1 MEPPPAISLTDTA
14 IRNLRPTDK
23 PFKLGDSSGLYL
35 LIKPNGSKLW
45 YMKYRIDGKEKKLA
59 LGPYPDVSL
68 LKARQFRDAARSKVR
83 EGADPAVDK
92 KIAQQKKKNRQ
103 TFRQIAM
110 NWHANHRRCSAH
122 YATTI
127 QRRLERYMFSDLG
140 DKYIHQIVTKDLLFT
155 LRKVENKGFL
165 EITAMLKN
173 YVTEIM
179 RYAVKKQFIKSNP
192 ALDLDGEF
200 TPPGTQHYPA
210 LPLEK
215 LPELLS
221 RTDNYSGRLLTR
233 YALKLSLLFFVRSS
247 ELRFARWSETDWRQ
261 KLWIIPEERE
271 QIENVL
277 FSHRGAKIKTQHIV
291 PLSVQAIAILKQT
304 EALSGHLTFIFPGE
318 YDQDKCM
325 SDNTINKALRVMGY
339 HTKKEVCGH
348 GFRAMACSAL
358 SKSRLWSKQAI
369 EKQMS
374 HQERNSVGAA
384 YIHKAEYLEERISM
398 MQWWADYLDVNIERY
413 LSPYQYAGHEREAS

>member
-1 MEPPPAISLTDTA
+1 MALTDTA
-14 IRNLRPTDK
+14 IRKLRPTDK
-23 PFKLGDSSGLYL
+23 PFKLGDSARLYL

-59 LGPYPDVSL
+59 FGPYPDVSL
-68 LKARQFRDAARSKVR
+68 LNARQLRDAARSKMRDGV
-83 EGADPAVDK
+83 DPSVDK
-92 KIAQQKKKNRQ
+92 KIAQQKKKNGQ

-110 NWHANHRRCSAH
+110 SWHADHRRWSEH

-127 QRRLERYMFSDLG
+127 RRRLEMYIFPDIGDRYID
-140 DKYIHQIVTKDLLFT
+140 QIVTEDLLFT
-155 LRKVENKGFL
+155 LRKVENTGFL
-165 EITAMLKN
+165 EITARLKN

-179 RYAVKKQFIKSNP
+179 RYAVKKQLIRSNP

-200 TPPGTQHYPA
+200 TPPETQHYPA

-247 ELRFARWSETDWRQ
+247 ELRFARWSEIDWQQ

-271 QIENVL
+271 QIENVR
-277 FSHRGAKIKTQHIV
+277 FSHRGTKMKTQHIV
-291 PLSVQAIAILKQT
+291 PLSDQAMAILKQT
-304 EALSGHLTFIFPGE
+304 EALSGHLAFIFPGE
-318 YDQDKCM
+318 YGQDKCM

-339 HTKKEVCGH
+339 DTRKEICGH

-358 SKSRLWSKQAI
+358 SESGLWSKEAI

-374 HQERNSVGAA
+374 HQERNSVRAA
-384 YIHKAEYLEERISM
+384 YIHKAEYLEERINM
-398 MQWWADYLDVNIERY
+398 MQWWSDYLDMSREGDVA
-413 LSPYQYAGHEREAS
+413 PYIYAQQHKVA

>member
-1 MEPPPAISLTDTA
+1 MALTDTA
-14 IRNLRPTDK
+14 IRKTKPTEK
-23 PFKLGDSSGLYL
+23 PFKMADSSGLYL

-59 LGPYPDVSL
+59 FGPYPDVSL
-68 LKARQFRDAARSKVR
+68 FKARQLRDTARAKVR
-83 EGADPAVDK
+83 EGADPSADK
-92 KIAQQKKKNRQ
+92 KIAQQKKKNGH

-110 NWHANHRRCSAH
+110 NWHGEHRRWSAH
-122 YATTI
+122 YANTI
-127 QRRLERYMFSDLG
+127 QRRLEMYVFPDIG
-140 DKYIHQIVTKDLLFT
+140 DSFIDQITTETLLFT

-165 EITAMLKN
+165 EITARLKN

-179 RYAVKKQFIKSNP
+179 RYAVKKQLIKSNP

-200 TPPGTQHYPA
+200 TPPETSHYPA
-210 LPLEK
+210 LPLDK

-221 RTDNYSGRLLTR
+221 RTGSYCGRLLTR

-247 ELRFARWSETDWRQ
+247 ELRFARWSEIDWQQ

-271 QIENVL
+271 QIENVR
-277 FSHRGAKIKTQHIV
+277 FSHRGTKMKTQHIV
-291 PLSVQAIAILKQT
+291 PLSDQAIAVLKQI
-304 EALSGHLTFIFPGE
+304 EALSGHLAFIFPGE

-325 SDNTINKALRVMGY
+325 SDNTVNKALRVMGY
-339 HTKKEVCGH
+339 NTKKEICGH

-358 SKSRLWSKQAI
+358 SESGLWSKEAI

-374 HQERNSVGAA
+374 HQERNSVRAA
-384 YIHKAEYLEERISM
+384 YIHKAEYLEERIAM
-398 MQWWADYLDVNIERY
+398 MQWWADYLDANTAGYI
-413 LSPYQYAGHEREAS
+413 SPYHVHPLSF

>member
-1 MEPPPAISLTDTA
+1 
-14 IRNLRPTDK
+14 
-23 PFKLGDSSGLYL
+23 
-35 LIKPNGSKLW
+35 
-45 YMKYRIDGKEKKLA
+45 
-59 LGPYPDVSL
+59 SL
-68 LKARQFRDAARSKVR
+68 LTARQFRNAARSKMRAGV
-83 EGADPAVDK
+83 DPSVDK
-92 KIAQQKKKNRQ
+92 KIAQQKKKNGQ

-110 NWHANHRRCSAH
+110 NWHADHRRWSEH

-127 QRRLERYMFSDLG
+127 RRRLEMYISPDIGDRY
-140 DKYIHQIVTKDLLFT
+140 IVQIVTEDLLFT

-165 EITAMLKN
+165 EITARLKN

-179 RYAVKKQFIKSNP
+179 RYAVKKQLIRSNP

-200 TPPGTQHYPA
+200 TPPETQHYPA

-247 ELRFARWSETDWRQ
+247 ELRFARWSEIDWQQ

-271 QIENVL
+271 QIENVR
-277 FSHRGAKIKTQHIV
+277 FSHRGTKMKTQHIV
-291 PLSVQAIAILKQT
+291 PLSDQVMAILKKT
-304 EALSGHLTFIFPGE
+304 EALSGHLAFIFPGE

-339 HTKKEVCGH
+339 DTRKEICGH

-358 SKSRLWSKQAI
+358 SESGRWSKEAI

-374 HQERNSVGAA
+374 HQERNSVRAP
-384 YIHKAEYLEERISM
+384 YIHKAKYLEERIAM
-398 MQWWADYLDVNIERY
+398 MQWWADYLDTNTELYV
-413 LSPYQYAGHEREAS
+413 SPYQIAGNLKKIS

>member
-1 MEPPPAISLTDTA
+1 MALTDTA
-14 IRNLRPTDK
+14 IRKTKPTEK
-23 PFKLGDSSGLYL
+23 PFKLADSSGLYL

-59 LGPYPDVSL
+59 FGPYPDVSL
-68 LKARQFRDAARSKVR
+68 FKARQLRDAARAKVR
-83 EGADPAVDK
+83 EGVDPSADK
-92 KIAQQKKKNRQ
+92 KIAQQKKKNGH

-110 NWHANHRRCSAH
+110 NWHGEHRRWSEH
-122 YATTI
+122 YANTI
-127 QRRLERYMFSDLG
+127 QRRLEMYVFPDIG
-140 DKYIHQIVTKDLLFT
+140 DSLIDQITTETLLFT

-165 EITAMLKN
+165 EITARLKN

-179 RYAVKKQFIKSNP
+179 RYAVEKQLIKSNP

-200 TPPGTQHYPA
+200 TPPETSHYPA
-210 LPLEK
+210 LPLDK

-221 RTDNYSGRLLTR
+221 RTDSYCGRLLTR

-247 ELRFARWSETDWRQ
+247 ELRFARWSEIDWQQ

-271 QIENVL
+271 QVENVR
-277 FSHRGAKIKTQHIV
+277 FSHRGTKMRTQHIV
-291 PLSVQAIAILKQT
+291 PLSDQAIAILKQI
-304 EALSGHLTFIFPGE
+304 EALSGHLSFIFPGE

-325 SDNTINKALRVMGY
+325 SDNTVNKALRVMGY
-339 HTKKEVCGH
+339 DTKKEVCGH

-358 SKSRLWSKQAI
+358 SESGLWSKEAI

-374 HQERNSVGAA
+374 HQERNSVRAA
-384 YIHKAEYLEERISM
+384 YIHKAEYLEERIAM
-398 MQWWADYLDVNIERY
+398 MQWWADYLDANTGVYI
-413 LSPYQYAGHEREAS
+413 SPYQFASRLKKAS

>member
-1 MEPPPAISLTDTA
+1 MALTDTA
-14 IRNLRPTDK
+14 IRKIKPTEK
-23 PFKLGDSSGLYL
+23 PFKMADSSGLYL

-59 LGPYPDVSL
+59 FGPYPDVSL
-68 LKARQFRDAARSKVR
+68 FKARQLRDTARAKVR
-83 EGADPAVDK
+83 EGADPSADK
-92 KIAQQKKKNRQ
+92 KIAQQKKKNGH

-110 NWHANHRRCSAH
+110 NWHGEHRRWSAH
-122 YATTI
+122 YANTI
-127 QRRLERYMFSDLG
+127 QRRLEMYVFPDIG
-140 DKYIHQIVTKDLLFT
+140 DSFIDQITTETLLFT

-165 EITAMLKN
+165 EITARLKN

-179 RYAVKKQFIKSNP
+179 RYAVKKQLIKSNP

-200 TPPGTQHYPA
+200 TPPETSHYPA
-210 LPLEK
+210 LPLDK

-221 RTDNYSGRLLTR
+221 RTDSYCGRLLTR

-247 ELRFARWSETDWRQ
+247 ELRFARWSEIDWQQ

-271 QIENVL
+271 QIENVR
-277 FSHRGAKIKTQHIV
+277 FSHRGTKMKTQHIV
-291 PLSVQAIAILKQT
+291 PLSDQAIAVLKQI
-304 EALSGHLTFIFPGE
+304 EALSGHLAFIFPGE

-325 SDNTINKALRVMGY
+325 SDNTVNKALRVMGY
-339 HTKKEVCGH
+339 DTKKEICGH

-358 SKSRLWSKQAI
+358 SESGLWSKEAI

-374 HQERNSVGAA
+374 HQERNSVRAA
-384 YIHKAEYLEERISM
+384 YIHKAEYLEERIAM
-398 MQWWADYLDVNIERY
+398 MQWWADYLDANNGGYI
-413 LSPYQYAGHEREAS
+413 SPYQFASRLKKAS

>member
-1 MEPPPAISLTDTA
+1 MALTDTA
-14 IRNLRPTDK
+14 IRKTKPTEK
-23 PFKLGDSSGLYL
+23 PFKMADSSGLYL

-59 LGPYPDVSL
+59 FGPYPDVSL
-68 LKARQFRDAARSKVR
+68 FKARQLRDTARAKVR
-83 EGADPAVDK
+83 EGADPSADK
-92 KIAQQKKKNRQ
+92 KIAQQKKKNGH

-110 NWHANHRRCSAH
+110 NWHGEHRRWSAH
-122 YATTI
+122 YANTI
-127 QRRLERYMFSDLG
+127 QRRLEMYVFPDIG
-140 DKYIHQIVTKDLLFT
+140 DSFIDQITTETLLFT

-165 EITAMLKN
+165 EITARLKN

-179 RYAVKKQFIKSNP
+179 RYAVKKQLIKSNP

-200 TPPGTQHYPA
+200 TPPETSHYPA
-210 LPLEK
+210 LPLDK

-221 RTDNYSGRLLTR
+221 RTDNYCGRLLTR

-247 ELRFARWSETDWRQ
+247 ELRFARWSEIDWQQ

-271 QIENVL
+271 QIENVR
-277 FSHRGAKIKTQHIV
+277 FSHRGAKMKTQHIV
-291 PLSVQAIAILKQT
+291 PLSDQAIVVLKQI
-304 EALSGHLTFIFPGE
+304 EALSGHLAFIFPGE

-325 SDNTINKALRVMGY
+325 SDNTVNKALRVMGY
-339 HTKKEVCGH
+339 DTKKEICGH

-358 SKSRLWSKQAI
+358 SESGLWSKEAI

-374 HQERNSVGAA
+374 HQERNSVRAA
-384 YIHKAEYLEERISM
+384 YIHKAEYLEERIAM
-398 MQWWADYLDVNIERY
+398 MQWWADYLDANNGGYI
-413 LSPYQYAGHEREAS
+413 SPYQFASRLKKAS

>member
-1 MEPPPAISLTDTA
+1 MALTDTA
-14 IRNLRPTDK
+14 IRKIKPTDK
-23 PFKLGDSSGLYL
+23 SYKLTDSSGLYL

-59 LGPYPDVSL
+59 FGPYPDVSL
-68 LKARQFRDAARSKVR
+68 FKARQLRDAARARVR
-83 EGADPAVDK
+83 EGADPAADK
-92 KIAQQKKKNRQ
+92 KIAQQKKKNGH

-110 NWHANHRRCSAH
+110 NWHTDHRRWSAH
-122 YATTI
+122 YAATI
-127 QRRLERYMFSDLG
+127 QRRLEMYVFPNIG
-140 DKYIHQIVTKDLLFT
+140 DSLIDQITTEDLLLT

-165 EITAMLKN
+165 EITARLKN

-179 RYAVKKQFIKSNP
+179 RYAVKKQLIRSNP

-200 TPPGTQHYPA
+200 TPPETQHYPA

-247 ELRFARWSETDWRQ
+247 ELRFARWSEIDWQQ

-271 QIENVL
+271 QIENVR
-277 FSHRGAKIKTQHIV
+277 FSHRGTKMKTQHVV
-291 PLSVQAIAILKQT
+291 PLSDQAIAILKQI
-304 EALSGHLTFIFPGE
+304 EALSGHLAFIFPGE

-339 HTKKEVCGH
+339 DTKKEICGH

-358 SKSRLWSKQAI
+358 SESGLWSKEAI

-374 HQERNSVGAA
+374 HQERNSVRAA
-384 YIHKAEYLEERISM
+384 YIHKAEYLEERIAM
-398 MQWWADYLDVNIERY
+398 MQWWADYLDANLDRY
-413 LSPYQYAGHEREAS
+413 ISPYQYAAPLKNVS

>member
-1 MEPPPAISLTDTA
+1 MALTDTA
-14 IRNLRPTDK
+14 IRKTKPTEK
-23 PFKLGDSSGLYL
+23 PFKLADSSGLYL

-59 LGPYPDVSL
+59 FGPYPDVSL
-68 LKARQFRDAARSKVR
+68 FKARQLRDAARAKVR
-83 EGADPAVDK
+83 EGVDPSADK
-92 KIAQQKKKNRQ
+92 KIAQQKKKNGH

-110 NWHANHRRCSAH
+110 NWHGEHRRWSEH
-122 YATTI
+122 YANTI
-127 QRRLERYMFSDLG
+127 QRRLEMYVFPDIG
-140 DKYIHQIVTKDLLFT
+140 DSLIDQITTETLLFT

-165 EITAMLKN
+165 EITARLKN

-179 RYAVKKQFIKSNP
+179 RYAVKKQLIKSNP

-200 TPPGTQHYPA
+200 TPPETSHYPA
-210 LPLEK
+210 LPLDK

-221 RTDNYSGRLLTR
+221 RTDSYCGRLLTR

-247 ELRFARWSETDWRQ
+247 ELRFARWSEIDWQQ
-261 KLWIIPEERE
+261 KLWVIPEERE
-271 QIENVL
+271 QIENVK
-277 FSHRGAKIKTQHIV
+277 FSHRGTKMKTQHIV
-291 PLSVQAIAILKQT
+291 PLSDQAITVLKQI

-325 SDNTINKALRVMGY
+325 SDNTVNKALRVMGY
-339 HTKKEVCGH
+339 DTKKEICGH

-358 SKSRLWSKQAI
+358 SESGLWSKEAI

-374 HQERNSVGAA
+374 HQERNSVRAA
-384 YIHKAEYLEERISM
+384 YIHKAEYLEERIAM
-398 MQWWADYLDVNIERY
+398 MQWWADYLDANTGVYI
-413 LSPYQYAGHEREAS
+413 SPYQFASRLKKVS

>member
-1 MEPPPAISLTDTA
+1 MALTDTA
-14 IRNLRPTDK
+14 IRKTKPTEK
-23 PFKLGDSSGLYL
+23 PFKLADSSGLYL

-59 LGPYPDVSL
+59 FGPYPDVSL
-68 LKARQFRDAARSKVR
+68 FKARQLRDAARAKVR
-83 EGADPAVDK
+83 EGVDPSADK
-92 KIAQQKKKNRQ
+92 KIAQQKKKNGH

-110 NWHANHRRCSAH
+110 NWHGEHRRWSEH
-122 YATTI
+122 YANTI
-127 QRRLERYMFSDLG
+127 QRRLEMYVFLDIG
-140 DKYIHQIVTKDLLFT
+140 DSLIDQITTETLLFT

-165 EITAMLKN
+165 EITARLKN

-179 RYAVKKQFIKSNP
+179 RYAVKKQLIKSNP

-200 TPPGTQHYPA
+200 TPPETSHYPA
-210 LPLEK
+210 LPLDK

-221 RTDNYSGRLLTR
+221 RTDSYCGRLLTR

-247 ELRFARWSETDWRQ
+247 ELRFARWSEIDWQQ

-271 QIENVL
+271 QVENVR
-277 FSHRGAKIKTQHIV
+277 FSHRGTKMRTQHIV
-291 PLSVQAIAILKQT
+291 PLSDQAIAILKQI

-325 SDNTINKALRVMGY
+325 SDNTVNKALRVMGY
-339 HTKKEVCGH
+339 DTRKEICGH

-358 SKSRLWSKQAI
+358 SESGLWSKEAI

-374 HQERNSVGAA
+374 HQERNSVRAA
-384 YIHKAEYLEERISM
+384 YIHKAEYLEERIAM
-398 MQWWADYLDVNIERY
+398 MQWWADYLDANTGVYI
-413 LSPYQYAGHEREAS
+413 SPYQFASRLKKVS

>member
-1 MEPPPAISLTDTA
+1 MALTDTA
-14 IRNLRPTDK
+14 IRKTKPTEK
-23 PFKLGDSSGLYL
+23 PFKLADSSGLYL

-45 YMKYRIDGKEKKLA
+45 YIKYRIDGKEKKLA
-59 LGPYPDVSL
+59 FGPYPDVSL
-68 LKARQFRDAARSKVR
+68 FKARQLRDAARAKVR
-83 EGADPAVDK
+83 EGVDPSADK
-92 KIAQQKKKNRQ
+92 KIAQQKKKNGH

-110 NWHANHRRCSAH
+110 NWHGEHRRWSEH
-122 YATTI
+122 YANTI
-127 QRRLERYMFSDLG
+127 QRRLEMYVFPDIG
-140 DKYIHQIVTKDLLFT
+140 DSLIDQITTETLLFT

-165 EITAMLKN
+165 EITARLKN

-179 RYAVKKQFIKSNP
+179 RYAVKKQLIKSNP

-200 TPPGTQHYPA
+200 TPPETSHYPA
-210 LPLEK
+210 LPLDK

-221 RTDNYSGRLLTR
+221 RTDSYCGRLLTR

-247 ELRFARWSETDWRQ
+247 ELRFARWCEIDWQQ
-261 KLWIIPEERE
+261 KLWVIPEERE
-271 QIENVL
+271 QIENVK
-277 FSHRGAKIKTQHIV
+277 FSHRGTKMRTQHIV
-291 PLSVQAIAILKQT
+291 QLSDQAIAILKQI

-339 HTKKEVCGH
+339 DTKKEVCGH

-358 SKSRLWSKQAI
+358 SESGLWSKEAI

-374 HQERNSVGAA
+374 HQERNSVQAA
-384 YIHKAEYLEERISM
+384 YIHKAEYLEERIAM
-398 MQWWADYLDVNIERY
+398 MQWWADYLDVNSNGY
-413 LSPYQYAGHEREAS
+413 VSPYQFSSRLKKAS

>member
-1 MEPPPAISLTDTA
+1 MALTDTA
-14 IRNLRPTDK
+14 IRKTKPTEK
-23 PFKLGDSSGLYL
+23 PFKLADSSGLYL

-59 LGPYPDVSL
+59 FGPYPDVSL
-68 LKARQFRDAARSKVR
+68 FKARQLRDAARAKVR
-83 EGADPAVDK
+83 EGVDPSADK
-92 KIAQQKKKNRQ
+92 KIAQQKKKNGH

-110 NWHANHRRCSAH
+110 NWHGEHRRWSEH
-122 YATTI
+122 YANTI
-127 QRRLERYMFSDLG
+127 QRRLEMYVFLDIG
-140 DKYIHQIVTKDLLFT
+140 DSLIDQITTETLLFT

-165 EITAMLKN
+165 EITARLKN

-179 RYAVKKQFIKSNP
+179 RYAVKKQLIKSNP

-200 TPPGTQHYPA
+200 TPPETSHYPA
-210 LPLEK
+210 LPLDK

-221 RTDNYSGRLLTR
+221 RTDSYCGRLLTR

-247 ELRFARWSETDWRQ
+247 ELRFARWSEIDWQQ

-271 QIENVL
+271 QVENVR
-277 FSHRGAKIKTQHIV
+277 FSHRGTKMRTQHIV
-291 PLSVQAIAILKQT
+291 PLSDQAIAILKQI
-304 EALSGHLTFIFPGE
+304 EALSGHLTLIFPGE

-325 SDNTINKALRVMGY
+325 SDNTVNKALRVMGY
-339 HTKKEVCGH
+339 DTKKEVCGH

-358 SKSRLWSKQAI
+358 SESGLWSKEAI

-374 HQERNSVGAA
+374 HQERNSVRAA
-384 YIHKAEYLEERISM
+384 Y
-398 MQWWADYLDVNIERY
+398 
-413 LSPYQYAGHEREAS
+413 

>member
-1 MEPPPAISLTDTA
+1 MALTDTA
-14 IRNLRPTDK
+14 IRKIKPTDK
-23 PFKLGDSSGLYL
+23 SFKLTDSSGLYL
-35 LIKPNGSKLW
+35 LLKPNGSKLW

-59 LGPYPDVSL
+59 FGPYPDVSL
-68 LKARQFRDAARSKVR
+68 FKARQLRDAARAKVR
-83 EGADPAVDK
+83 EGVDPSADK
-92 KIAQQKKKNRQ
+92 KIARLKKKNGH

-110 NWHANHRRCSAH
+110 NWHGEHKRWSAH
-122 YATTI
+122 YANTI
-127 QRRLERYMFSDLG
+127 QRRLEMYVFPDIG
-140 DKYIHQIVTKDLLFT
+140 DSPIDQITTEALLFT
-155 LRKVENKGFL
+155 LRKVENRGFL
-165 EITAMLKN
+165 EITARLKN

-179 RYAVKKQFIKSNP
+179 RYAVKKQLLKSNP

-200 TPPGTQHYPA
+200 TPPETQHYPA

-221 RTDNYSGRLLTR
+221 RTDNYPGRLLTR

-247 ELRFARWSETDWRQ
+247 ELRFARWSEIDWQQ

-271 QIENVL
+271 QVENVR
-277 FSHRGAKIKTQHIV
+277 FSHRGTKMKTQHIV
-291 PLSVQAIAILKQT
+291 PLSDQAMAILKQT
-304 EALSGHLTFIFPGE
+304 EALSGHLAFIFPGE

-339 HTKKEVCGH
+339 DTKKEICGH

-358 SKSRLWSKQAI
+358 SESGLWSKEAI

-374 HQERNSVGAA
+374 HQERNSVRAA
-384 YIHKAEYLEERISM
+384 YIHKAEYLEERIAM
-398 MQWWADYLDVNIERY
+398 MQWWADYLDANIDRY
-413 LSPYQYAGHEREAS
+413 ISPYQYAAPLKNVS

>member
-1 MEPPPAISLTDTA
+1 MALTDTA
-14 IRNLRPTDK
+14 IRKTKPTEK
-23 PFKLGDSSGLYL
+23 PFKLADSSGLYL

-59 LGPYPDVSL
+59 FGPYPDVSL
-68 LKARQFRDAARSKVR
+68 FKARQLRDAARAKVR
-83 EGADPAVDK
+83 EGVDPSADK
-92 KIAQQKKKNRQ
+92 KIAQQKKKNGH

-110 NWHANHRRCSAH
+110 NWHGEHRRWSEH
-122 YATTI
+122 YANTI
-127 QRRLERYMFSDLG
+127 QRRLEMYVFLDIG
-140 DKYIHQIVTKDLLFT
+140 DSLIDQITTETLLFT

-165 EITAMLKN
+165 EITARLKN

-179 RYAVKKQFIKSNP
+179 RYAVKKQLIKSNP

-200 TPPGTQHYPA
+200 TPPETSHYPA
-210 LPLEK
+210 LPLDK

-221 RTDNYSGRLLTR
+221 RTDSYCGRLLTR

-247 ELRFARWSETDWRQ
+247 ELRFARWSEIDWQQ

-271 QIENVL
+271 QVENVR
-277 FSHRGAKIKTQHIV
+277 FSHRGTKMRTQHIV
-291 PLSVQAIAILKQT
+291 PLSDQAIAILKQI
-304 EALSGHLTFIFPGE
+304 EALSGHLTLIFPGE

-325 SDNTINKALRVMGY
+325 SDNTVNKALRVMGY
-339 HTKKEVCGH
+339 DTKKEVCGH

-358 SKSRLWSKQAI
+358 SESGLWSKEAI

-374 HQERNSVGAA
+374 HQERNSVRAA
-384 YIHKAEYLEERISM
+384 YIHKAEYLEERIAM
-398 MQWWADYLDVNIERY
+398 MQWWADYLDANTGVYI
-413 LSPYQYAGHEREAS
+413 SPYQFASRLKKVS

>member
-1 MEPPPAISLTDTA
+1 MYIFPDI
-14 IRNLRPTDK
+14 
-23 PFKLGDSSGLYL
+23 GDRY
-35 LIKPNGSKLW
+35 
-45 YMKYRIDGKEKKLA
+45 ID
-59 LGPYPDVSL
+59 
-68 LKARQFRDAARSKVR
+68 
-83 EGADPAVDK
+83 
-92 KIAQQKKKNRQ
+92 
-103 TFRQIAM
+103 
-110 NWHANHRRCSAH
+110 
-122 YATTI
+122 
-127 QRRLERYMFSDLG
+127 
-140 DKYIHQIVTKDLLFT
+140 QIVTEDLLFT

-165 EITAMLKN
+165 EITVRLKN

-179 RYAVKKQFIKSNP
+179 RYAVKKQLIRSNP

-200 TPPGTQHYPA
+200 TPPETQHYPA
-210 LPLEK
+210 LPPEK

-221 RTDNYSGRLLTR
+221 RIDTYSGRLLTQ

-247 ELRFARWSETDWRQ
+247 ELRFARWSEIDWQQ

-271 QIENVL
+271 QIENVR
-277 FSHRGAKIKTQHIV
+277 FSHRGTKMKTQHIV
-291 PLSVQAIAILKQT
+291 PLSEQAITILKQT

-339 HTKKEVCGH
+339 DTRKEICGH

-358 SKSRLWSKQAI
+358 SESGLWSKEAI

-374 HQERNSVGAA
+374 HQERNSVRAA

-398 MQWWADYLDVNIERY
+398 MQWWADYLDANIGGY
-413 LSPYQYAGHEREAS
+413 ISPYQYAVPLKNVS

>member
-1 MEPPPAISLTDTA
+1 MALTDTA
-14 IRNLRPTDK
+14 IRKIKSTEK
-23 PFKLGDSSGLYL
+23 SFKLTDSSGLYL

-59 LGPYPDVSL
+59 FGPYPDVSL
-68 LKARQFRDAARSKVR
+68 FKARQLRDAARAKVR
-83 EGADPAVDK
+83 EGADPAADK
-92 KIAQQKKKNRQ
+92 KIAQQKKKNGQ

-110 NWHANHRRCSAH
+110 NWHGEHRRWSAH

-127 QRRLERYMFSDLG
+127 QRRLEMYVFPDIG
-140 DKYIHQIVTKDLLFT
+140 DSLIDQITTETLLFT
-155 LRKVENKGFL
+155 LRKVENRGFL
-165 EITAMLKN
+165 EITARLKN

-179 RYAVKKQFIKSNP
+179 RYAVKKQLIKSNP

-200 TPPGTQHYPA
+200 APPETSHYPA
-210 LPLEK
+210 LSLDK

-221 RTDNYSGRLLTR
+221 RTDSYCGRLLTK

-247 ELRFARWSETDWRQ
+247 ELRFARWSEIDWQQ

-271 QIENVL
+271 QVENVK
-277 FSHRGAKIKTQHIV
+277 FSHRGTKMKTQHIV
-291 PLSVQAIAILKQT
+291 PLSDQAIAILKQV
-304 EALSGHLTFIFPGE
+304 ESLSGHLSFIFPGE

-325 SDNTINKALRVMGY
+325 SDNTVNKALRVMGY
-339 HTKKEVCGH
+339 DTKKEVCGH

-358 SKSRLWSKQAI
+358 SESGLWSKEAI

-374 HQERNSVGAA
+374 HQERNSVRAA
-384 YIHKAEYLEERISM
+384 YIHKAEYLEERIAM
-398 MQWWADYLDVNIERY
+398 MQWSANYLDVNSNGY
-413 LSPYQYAGHEREAS
+413 VSPYQFASRLKRAS

>member
-1 MEPPPAISLTDTA
+1 MALTDTA
-14 IRNLRPTDK
+14 IRKIKPTDK
-23 PFKLGDSSGLYL
+23 SYKLTDSSGLYL

-59 LGPYPDVSL
+59 FGPYPDVSL
-68 LKARQFRDAARSKVR
+68 FKARQLRDAARTRVR
-83 EGADPAVDK
+83 EGADPAADK
-92 KIAQQKKKNRQ
+92 KIAQQKKKNGH

-110 NWHANHRRCSAH
+110 NWHGEHRRWSAH
-122 YATTI
+122 YAATI
-127 QRRLERYMFSDLG
+127 QRRLEMYVFPDIG
-140 DKYIHQIVTKDLLFT
+140 DSFIDQIATEDLLLT
-155 LRKVENKGFL
+155 LRKVESKGFL
-165 EITAMLKN
+165 EITARLKN

-179 RYAVKKQFIKSNP
+179 RYAVKKQLIKSNP

-200 TPPGTQHYPA
+200 TPPETQHYPA

-233 YALKLSLLFFVRSS
+233 YALKLSLLFLVRSS
-247 ELRFARWSETDWRQ
+247 ELRFARWSEIDWQQ
-261 KLWIIPEERE
+261 KLWIIPKERE
-271 QIENVL
+271 QIENVR
-277 FSHRGAKIKTQHIV
+277 FSHRGTKMKTQHIV
-291 PLSVQAIAILKQT
+291 PLSDQAITVLRQI
-304 EALSGHLTFIFPGE
+304 EALSGHLAFIFPGE

-339 HTKKEVCGH
+339 DTKKEICGH

-358 SKSRLWSKQAI
+358 SESGLWNKDAI

-374 HQERNSVGAA
+374 HQERNSVRAA
-384 YIHKAEYLEERISM
+384 YIHKAEYLEERIAM
-398 MQWWADYLDVNIERY
+398 MQWWADYLDTNLDRY
-413 LSPYQYAGHEREAS
+413 ISAYQYAAPLKNAS

>member
-1 MEPPPAISLTDTA
+1 MALTDTA
-14 IRNLRPTDK
+14 IRKIKPTEK
-23 PFKLGDSSGLYL
+23 SFKLTDSAGLYL

-59 LGPYPDVSL
+59 FGPYPDVSL
-68 LKARQFRDAARSKVR
+68 FKARQLRDAARARVR
-83 EGADPAVDK
+83 EGVDPAADK
-92 KIAQQKKKNRQ
+92 KIAQQKKKNGQ
-103 TFRQIAM
+103 TFQQIAM
-110 NWHANHRRCSAH
+110 NWHADHRRWSAH
-122 YATTI
+122 YAKTI
-127 QRRLERYMFSDLG
+127 QRRLETYIFPDIG
-140 DKYIHQIVTKDLLFT
+140 DSLIDQITTETLLFT

-165 EITAMLKN
+165 EITARLKN

-179 RYAVKKQFIKSNP
+179 RYAVKKQLIKSNP

-200 TPPGTQHYPA
+200 TPPETQHYPA

-215 LPELLS
+215 LPELIS
-221 RTDNYSGRLLTR
+221 RTESYSGRLLTK

-247 ELRFARWSETDWRQ
+247 ELRFARWDEIDWQQR
-261 KLWIIPEERE
+261 LWIIPEERE
-271 QIENVL
+271 QIENVR
-277 FSHRGAKIKTQHIV
+277 FSHRGTKMKTQHIV
-291 PLSVQAIAILKQT
+291 PLSDQAIAVLKQI

-339 HTKKEVCGH
+339 DTKKEVCGH

-358 SKSRLWSKQAI
+358 SESGLWSKEAI

-374 HQERNSVGAA
+374 HQERNSVRAA
-384 YIHKAEYLEERISM
+384 YIHKAEYLEERTAM
-398 MQWWADYLDVNIERY
+398 MQWWADYLDANREGYI
-413 LSPYQYAGHEREAS
+413 SPYRYAAPLKNVS

>member
-1 MEPPPAISLTDTA
+1 MALTDTA
-14 IRNLRPTDK
+14 IRKTKPTEK
-23 PFKLGDSSGLYL
+23 PFKLADSSGLYL

-59 LGPYPDVSL
+59 FGPYPDVSL
-68 LKARQFRDAARSKVR
+68 FKARQLRDAARAKVR
-83 EGADPAVDK
+83 EGVDPSADK
-92 KIAQQKKKNRQ
+92 KIAQQKKKNGH

-110 NWHANHRRCSAH
+110 NWHGEHRRWSEH
-122 YATTI
+122 YANTI
-127 QRRLERYMFSDLG
+127 QRRLEMYVFLDIG
-140 DKYIHQIVTKDLLFT
+140 DSLIDQITTETLLFT

-165 EITAMLKN
+165 EITARLKN

-179 RYAVKKQFIKSNP
+179 RYAVKKQLIKSNP

-200 TPPGTQHYPA
+200 TPPETSHYPA
-210 LPLEK
+210 LPLDK

-221 RTDNYSGRLLTR
+221 RTDSYCGRLLTR

-247 ELRFARWSETDWRQ
+247 ELRFARWSEIDWQQ

-271 QIENVL
+271 QVENVR
-277 FSHRGAKIKTQHIV
+277 FSHRGTKMRTQHIV
-291 PLSVQAIAILKQT
+291 PLSDQAIAILKQI
-304 EALSGHLTFIFPGE
+304 EALSGHLSFIFPGE

-339 HTKKEVCGH
+339 DTKKDVCGH

-358 SKSRLWSKQAI
+358 SESGLWSKEAI

-374 HQERNSVGAA
+374 HQERNSVRAA
-384 YIHKAEYLEERISM
+384 YIHKAEYLEERIAM
-398 MQWWADYLDVNIERY
+398 MQWWADYLDANTGVYI
-413 LSPYQYAGHEREAS
+413 SPYQFASRLKKAS